1 LNELDH
7 PVIACLND
15 EWYIF
20 LIFFG
25 QNEILGGMGR
35 KRTRLMMSP
44 AQREELRRLLGTTG
58 DERQKERL
66 RLALW
71 AARGEHTLEDLALKS
86 GRVRATIQNW
96 LAKLRQG
103 GVAGLLSRNTPPGA
117 ASPVA
122 AVKIQAE
129 LRAGLAAGRWRTA
142 AEVAAWLKETHGIER
157 SRKSLYYWVWKIRRE
172 TPGNREPKRG

>member
-1 LNELDH
+1 M
-7 PVIACLND
+7 V
-15 EWYIF
+15 YIF
-20 LIFFG
+20 LISFVE
-25 QNEILGGMGR
+25 NEILGGMGR
-35 KRTRLMMSP
+35 KKTRLVLTP
-44 AQREELRRLLGTTG
+44 AQREELRRRLGTTR

-66 RLALW
+66 RLVQW
-71 AARGEHTLEDLALKS
+71 AVRGDYTLEDLAIKS

-117 ASPVA
+117 TSPVA

-142 AEVAAWLKETHGIER
+142 SEVAAWLKETHGIER
-157 SRKSLYYWVWKIRRE
+157 SRKSLYYWLWKIRRE